1 MIFEKEKIEEA
12 LKYYSIKDN
21 NYKEKCNKCINEITK
36 DEKIY
41 KKANEIYEI
50 LYIDKTGKLIELW
63 KEKDINLL
71 FGEKVN
77 PFITNVLLLLGY
89 EYHKENIK
97 KYKCIFSHFI
107 FRKSY
112 PIKNKFFKK
121 LITHHFPIILI

>member
-1 MIFEKEKIEEA
+1 MKLTLEKAREILEEA

-89 EYHKENIK
+89 EYHKEISKNINLMMN
-97 KYKCIFSHFI
+97 KYKF
-107 FRKSY
+107 
-112 PIKNKFFKK
+112 KNKE
-121 LITHHFPIILI
+121 

>member
-63 KEKDINLL
+63 
-71 FGEKVN
+71 
-77 PFITNVLLLLGY
+77 
-89 EYHKENIK
+89 
-97 KYKCIFSHFI
+97 
-107 FRKSY
+107 
-112 PIKNKFFKK
+112 
-121 LITHHFPIILI
+121 

>member
-1 MIFEKEKIEEA
+1 MLFEKEKIEEA

-36 DEKIY
+36 NEKIY
-41 KKANEIYEI
+41 EKANEIYEI

-89 EYHKENIK
+89 EYHKKISKNINLMMN
-97 KYKCIFSHFI
+97 KYKF
-107 FRKSY
+107 
-112 PIKNKFFKK
+112 KNKE
-121 LITHHFPIILI
+121 